1 VPTSP
6 TASVRNQLRFA
17 FAIVIILSFVSTA
30 IAIWRLQTLAND
42 ARELTQHPLAKER
55 LVSNWLLNISMSAE
69 RTAALARAP
78 DGEPAKAF
86 ADEAVQQ
93 SKRSTELQQQIG
105 ALLDGADEKALY
117 TQIGAAHE
125 QYLAAHGRLMALKAE
140 GKHDE
145 ARTLYAQGFAPLMD
159 GYIAR
164 VRELLALQQKSIA
177 ARTGETLDAAHDSA
191 TLLVG
196 LCLAPLIASILAAQV
211 FARVLFRR
219 LGGEPALAAAV
230 AGEIAAG
237 NLRVEVKLADG
248 DQTSLMAALQHMRDS
263 LAGIVGQVRHGSAA
277 IGESIAVLSGEAQ
290 ELSRRTESQAAALEE
305 TASSIEEL
313 TQGIQHS
320 ADNAEQ
326 ANTLAA
332 QASQV
337 AQQGGRMV
345 GQLVETMGAINASSA
360 RIADIIGVIDGIAF
374 QTNILALNAAVE
386 AARAGEQGRGFA
398 VVAGEVRALAQRSA
412 SAAKEIKVLMDDST
426 GRVTEGSTLAGRA
439 GETMRDIVTSIERV
453 STIMS
458 DIVAS
463 SREQASGIAQV
474 NQAITQMDGVTQQN
488 AAQVEESAAA
498 TMSMQA
504 QSQQLQQLVSVFRVD
519 LPASRTSAARPAL
532 AVAAAGKPAA
542 PATAAA
548 AAAPARAKQAPAH
561 GTRKAAAAQ
570 PARAAKPSRPAGPT
584 AVADDWEEF

>member
-1 VPTSP
+1 MLTSL
-6 TASVRNQLRFA
+6 TASVRNQLRLA
-17 FAIVIILSFVSTA
+17 FAIVILLSFASTA
-30 IAIWRLQTLAND
+30 VAIWRLQVLSND
-42 ARELTQHPLAKER
+42 TNELTHRPLAKER
-55 LVSNWLLNISMSAE
+55 LVSSWLLNISMSSK
-69 RTAALARAP
+69 RTAAIARESSGELA
-78 DGEPAKAF
+78 KVF
-86 ADEAVQQ
+86 ANETLEQ
-93 SKRSTELQQQIG
+93 SKRTSELQKQVGEMLDTAAEKDLFAQIATARQQYIESR
-105 ALLDGADEKALY
+105 D
-117 TQIGAAHE
+117 
-125 QYLAAHGRLMALKAE
+125 RVMALKAE
-140 GKHDE
+140 GKADE
-145 ARTLYAQGFAPLMD
+145 ARELYERSFAGIMD
-159 GYIAR
+159 HYIDK
-164 VRELLALQQKSIA
+164 VKELQALEQKAIDERA
-177 ARTGETLDAAHDSA
+177 TEVLDMAHGSS

-196 LCLAPLIASILAAQV
+196 LCLATLIFSIWAAHR
-211 FARVLFRR
+211 FAQALFRR

-237 NLRVEVKLADG
+237 NLRVEVKVADG
-248 DQTSLMAALQHMRDS
+248 DETSLMAALHRMRDS
-263 LAGIVGQVRHGSAA
+263 LAGIVSQVRHGTTA
-277 IGESIAVLSGEAQ
+277 IGESIVVMSSEAQ
-290 ELSRRTESQAAALEE
+290 ELSRRTESQAASLEE

-345 GQLVETMGAINASSA
+345 GQLVETMGAINESSA

-412 SAAKEIKVLMDDST
+412 SAAKEIKVLIDDST
-426 GRVTEGSTLAGRA
+426 GRVTEGSNLAGRA
-439 GETMRDIVTSIERV
+439 GETMQDIVASIDRV

-474 NQAITQMDGVTQQN
+474 NQAITQMDGATQQN
-488 AAQVEESAAA
+488 AALVEESAAA
-498 TMSMQA
+498 TVSMQE

-519 LPASRTSAARPAL
+519 APATRAPAARPAL
-532 AVAAAGKPAA
+532 AAAAVGKPVVAAPAA
-542 PATAAA
+542 PART
-548 AAAPARAKQAPAH
+548 RAKPAA
-561 GTRKAAAAQ
+561 TRKAAPEQ
-570 PARAAKPSRPAGPT
+570 PARAPRPSKPA